1 MKKRFLALMMATTLF
16 ATVLPV
22 SATELTNV
30 NQAGDTSVEADIMG
44 EDTGD
49 VTYIIAIPEKIDFG
63 TLVMPENA
71 DSATAKTVGFTV
83 SAVEIKGLDTNT
95 SRVAVLMKDADAAM
109 GTFQIRGINTTNAT
123 KVLNYN
129 VLNSQGTDLTTGKS
143 YANGYAFAAFSAAG
157 QAVNGTLSLDQKQL
171 LDDPVV
177 ANWAGNYLGS
187 INFYTAIAEIS
198 SFN

>member
-1 MKKRFLALMMATTLF
+1 MKKRFLALMMAAALF
-16 ATVLPV
+16 AAVLPV

-30 NQAGDTSVEADIMG
+30 NQAGDTAVEADIMG

-143 YANGYAFAAFSAAG
+143 YPNGYAFAAFSEAG